1 MPRQRT
7 PVTDTQMDIER
18 AAMERD
24 TWSTSETSEDFWNS
38 AREPKADMYPPK
50 SMPGHIPQTEQ
61 KMDSYPI
68 QTLPAHVPQT
78 NIMAFSASESSS
90 SSLYS
95 SMESVEAENDQ
106 ESNMNQKNELRNQE
120 ISGFRDR
127 HQEINDSGLQSNTPS
142 TSHLQPKKIPVHISE
157 RQMSIDDNNN
167 YRPDAYSDIEKK
179 SDELEEYRSTKYL
192 GIQSAYD
199 NQIQMKGRSDASVH
213 AQRTSIY
220 DDIHPVQKGN
230 KPFENVYN
238 NKPYLGDFEYRTK
251 SSEIKTNMSF
261 GQGQRNDTNNKQS
274 KGGNSHTNVSQS
286 TEKPSF
292 GGKHEVTENKDR
304 FQGGFGRSSGNEQAS
319 TSDKG
324 GFGQPISSTSEQ
336 RTGFGNQNTSGQPS
350 MNNRGGFGR
359 PNMKNDSAALIRNA
373 QNENGVQRNSV
384 GFKKQLAPETE
395 DWDEEIEDFPS
406 NVKQTYGYSLDHMKA
421 SSTKNKVISEKQLI
435 ETHKKE
441 LHYQR
446 KEPSKEVVDL
456 DITPVDS
463 TPDLKKVQKGQRTLP
478 TSTPMVS
485 TCAPRNTALEARN
498 TVVSPNKD
506 MPHEQTKTGPKE
518 SHLERNR
525 RLQVLKDLS
534 KSPEVK
540 KIARAPV
547 PHNAENKVDSETYNY
562 QGCHSEQNAN
572 VEDKVPSIDTTR
584 NEVEKELPKPL
595 NQPVK
600 PPNRTTTPEKTEEV
614 TVEFLEAKNTAQNEP
629 VANQATKTPDSTTA
643 AQQLGDMPAG
653 LPPHLM
659 QAYLQYLAQSG
670 TADTTNPAAAQNTG
684 LMGGLL
690 PGLGIGLGMPLVSP
704 FANPLYS
711 PMMPFGMNPLM
722 MNPLMAMS
730 MQAQQQ
736 QLAGQLGA
744 NVTNNNSVGQTENV
758 EVKQAVQTEEIV
770 QEMEIKTNI
779 YVEKEQDTKTEQR
792 KQENTHENIVP
803 LFSNMDIQAG
813 EFTNEQLMPKDKEHI
828 QCDEAVSRPNYPDIP
843 VRNPDV
849 FVDNAKPPGK
859 AENLMSQH
867 DVENIRIRR
876 PSKEQGCT
884 LRIPREP
891 SVSSRLYGVHSS
903 PVTDDPAVVRM
914 SSAEVRGTDT
924 FVDQSRHDIRSGA
937 FDDDPSILRFEKRS
951 AALNSPEKDTDTCCN
966 VPAKADDI
974 PRRYDMSGW
983 MSNGPSII
991 RTIQNASNDGEM
1003 ASEGHTTGSFQNPEV
1018 YQNSANRFPAPL
1030 SIPSRTF
1037 VNSQAG
1043 AAARQETV
1051 DARPPRGRGGF
1062 GTPSMP
1068 RRPTATGESDRDQVQ
1083 NPARPS
1089 FNTKSLSERFA
1100 GIKKEDGE
1108 GQGGRQFP
1116 PSRPQ
1121 DRGDGFG
1128 AQQYPARYQ
1137 GGGDGFS
1144 ARKLPPRLQAQREK
1158 NQQVKD
1164 MISQLRKETEASQQA
1179 GDV

>member
-1 MPRQRT
+1 
-7 PVTDTQMDIER
+7 
-18 AAMERD
+18 ME
-24 TWSTSETSEDFWNS
+24 
-38 AREPKADMYPPK
+38 
-50 SMPGHIPQTEQ
+50 
-61 KMDSYPI
+61 SYPI

-78 NIMAFSASESSS
+78 NNMAFSASESSS

-95 SMESVEAENDQ
+95 SMESVEEENDQ
-106 ESNMNQKNELRNQE
+106 ESNMNQRNELRNQE
-120 ISGFRDR
+120 ISGFGDR
-127 HQEINDSGLQSNTPS
+127 HQEIYDSGLQSNTPS

-167 YRPDAYSDIEKK
+167 YRPDAYSEIERK

-220 DDIHPVQKGN
+220 DNIHPVQKGN

-251 SSEIKTNMSF
+251 SSEIKTNMPF
-261 GQGQRNDTNNKQS
+261 GQVQRNDTNNVQS

-324 GFGQPISSTSEQ
+324 GFGQPIASTSEQ

-359 PNMKNDSAALIRNA
+359 PNMKNDSAALTRNA
-373 QNENGVQRNSV
+373 QNENRVQRNSV

-446 KEPSKEVVDL
+446 KEPSREVVDL

-463 TPDLKKVQKGQRTLP
+463 TPDLKKVEIGQRNLP
-478 TSTPMVS
+478 SSTPMGS
-485 TCAPRNTALEARN
+485 TSAPRNTALEARN
-498 TVVSPNKD
+498 TVVSPNQD
-506 MPHEQTKTGPKE
+506 VSHDQTKTSPME
-518 SHLERNR
+518 SHLERSR

-540 KIARAPV
+540 KITRAQILD
-547 PHNAENKVDSETYNY
+547 NAEKVDRETYNY
-562 QGCHSEQNAN
+562 QETQGYHSEQNAN
-572 VEDKVPSIDTTR
+572 VNEQEKVLSIDTAR
-584 NEVEKELPKPL
+584 NEVEKELPKTTTL
-595 NQPVK
+595 PVK
-600 PPNRTTTPEKTEEV
+600 PPSRTPTPEKREEV
-614 TVEFLEAKNTAQNEP
+614 SVESIEARN
-629 VANQATKTPDSTTA
+629 ATQPDPGAIKPPKSPDTSTTTGT
-643 AQQLGDMPAG
+643 QQSGDMPAG

-670 TADTTNPAAAQNTG
+670 TSDTANPAAAQNTG

-704 FANPLYS
+704 FANPLYN
-711 PMMPFGMNPLM
+711 PMIPFGMNPMM

-744 NVTNNNSVGQTENV
+744 NVTNNASLGQAENI
-758 EVKQAVQTEEIV
+758 EVKPVVQTEETV
-770 QEMEIKTNI
+770 QKMEIKTDTSDG
-779 YVEKEQDTKTEQR
+779 KENEAKVDQG
-792 KQENTHENIVP
+792 KQEKIPENIVP
-803 LFSNMDIQAG
+803 LFSNMVIHAG
-813 EFTNEQLMPKDKEHI
+813 EVTNEQPLAEERYI
-828 QCDEAVSRPNYPDIP
+828 QEDEAISRPNCTDIP
-843 VRNPDV
+843 PRNQDV
-849 FVDNAKPPGK
+849 FVDNANPLGK
-859 AENLMSQH
+859 AENLMPQH

-876 PSKEQGCT
+876 PSKEQTCT

-891 SVSSRLYGVHSS
+891 SVSSRLYGVQSS

-924 FVDQSRHDIRSGA
+924 FVNQNRQDIRSAA

-951 AALNSPEKDTDTCCN
+951 AALNSPEKDTDTGCN
-966 VPAKADDI
+966 VPAKADGV
-974 PRRYDMSGW
+974 PRKYDMSGW
-983 MSNGPSII
+983 MSNGPSIV
-991 RTIQNASNDGEM
+991 RTIENVSNDEM
-1003 ASEGHTTGSFQNPEV
+1003 ASEGQRMKRFQYPEV

-1043 AAARQETV
+1043 AAARQETI
-1051 DARPPRGRGGF
+1051 DARPQGSQPPRGRGGF

-1100 GIKKEDGE
+1100 GIKKEDGD
-1108 GQGGRQFP
+1108 GQGSRQFHP
-1116 PSRPQ
+1116 PRPQ

-1128 AQQYPARYQ
+1128 AQQYPVRHQ